1 VTTEKSFR
9 LEEKRG
15 GPRLSKKKLIK
26 QEKQKKDGMFPHAM
40 GTRNA

>member
-1 VTTEKSFR
+1 VTTDESFR
-9 LEEKRG
+9 LDEKRG

-26 QEKQKKDGMFPHAM
+26 QEKLKKDGIFPHAM